1 MRTYVLVHGAWGG
14 SHSWKDFAPL
24 LWRAGH
30 QVFTPSLTG
39 LGERTHL
46 AGPNVNLTTH
56 ITDVVNCI
64 EYNDLR
70 DIVLV
75 GHSYGGMVVTGVQE
89 LLHDRITHMV
99 YEDAFLPR
107 DGESCWSAQMVQAN
121 LAEDGWSVMRPGQ
134 PLAPATQDEPVEPVV
149 GMSPQSMM
157 LVTSFV

>member
-14 SHSWKDFAPL
+14 SHSWRDFAPL
-24 LWRAGH
+24 LWAAGH
-30 QVFTPSLTG
+30 RVYTPSLTG
-39 LGERTHL
+39 QGERNHL
-46 AGPNVNLTTH
+46 GGPDVTLTTH

-89 LLHDRITHMV
+89 LMHDRIAHIV

-107 DGESCWSAQMVQAN
+107 DGESCWSQEMITRN
-121 LAEDGWSVMRPGQ
+121 LSENGWGVMRAN
-134 PLAPATQDEPVEPVV
+134 APRTP
-149 GMSPQSMM
+149 
-157 LVTSFV
+157 